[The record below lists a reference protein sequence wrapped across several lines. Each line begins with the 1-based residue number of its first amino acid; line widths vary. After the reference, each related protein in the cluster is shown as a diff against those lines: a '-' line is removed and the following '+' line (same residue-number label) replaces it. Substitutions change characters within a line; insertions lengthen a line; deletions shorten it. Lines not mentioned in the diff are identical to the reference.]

1 MTTCSLLGFTRP
13 SHNSLLAFRRNFDMR
28 KLFFIAALALA
39 LPIIAQAQ
47 DSPRTEI
54 FGGYSYL
61 RLNDDLNDD
70 KDLNGWN
77 ASVNQNILKWL
88 GFKADFSGHY
98 GNSTF
103 ILGTGADLNTYL
115 FLFGPQ
121 FSLRRWDR
129 IQPFGHVL
137 FGAVRANADSFVT
150 GGPHFSDTAFAM
162 AVGGGL
168 DVKVLDKLY
177 VRLVMGDFVFMRFN
191 DDTQG

>member
-1 MTTCSLLGFTRP
+1 
-13 SHNSLLAFRRNFDMR
+13 MR

-61 RLNDDLNDD
+61 RLDDDLNDD
-70 KDLNGWN
+70 RDLNGWN

-98 GNSTF
+98 GDSRVIF
-103 ILGTGADLNTYL
+103 GTGADLNTYL

-121 FSLRRWDR
+121 FSLRKFDR

-137 FGAVRANADSFVT
+137 FGVVRANADSYVT
-150 GGPHFSDTAFAM
+150 RGPSFSDTAFAM
-162 AVGGGL
+162 AVGGGV
-168 DVKVLDKLY
+168 DVKVLDKLS
-177 VRLVMGDFVFMRFN
+177 VRLFQADYVLTRFN
-191 DDTQG
+191 DDNQSNFRASTGLVLRLGKID

>member
-1 MTTCSLLGFTRP
+1 
-13 SHNSLLAFRRNFDMR
+13 MR

-61 RLNDDLNDD
+61 RLDDVNDDR
-70 KDLNGWN
+70 DLNGWN

-98 GNSTF
+98 GNSTV

-115 FLFGPQ
+115 FLMGPQ
-121 FSLRRWDR
+121 FSLRKFDR
-129 IQPFGHVL
+129 FQPFGHVL
-137 FGAVRANADSFVT
+137 LGVARVNADSYVT
-150 GGPHFSDTAFAM
+150 HGPEFHDSAFAM

-168 DVKVLDKLY
+168 DVKVLDKLS
-177 VRLVMGDFVFMRFN
+177 VRLFQADYVLTRFN
-191 DDTQG
+191 DDNQSNFRASTGLVLRLGKID